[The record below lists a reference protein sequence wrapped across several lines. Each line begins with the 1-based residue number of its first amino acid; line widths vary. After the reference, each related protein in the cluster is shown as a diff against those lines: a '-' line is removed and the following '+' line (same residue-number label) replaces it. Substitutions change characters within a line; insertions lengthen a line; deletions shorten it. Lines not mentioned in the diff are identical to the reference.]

1 MKYFLT
7 LCKFVVVLGL
17 VPTISSLGGETAK
30 ELSGNALEA
39 TTGSVGSHILEGK
52 LLHIDGEFWVV
63 EDMASNQHRIH
74 IGPKTTLPQAPKQSG
89 DSVQAVVRKNGHAL
103 LIQ

>member
-17 VPTISSLGGETAK
+17 VPNISALGGETTK
-30 ELSGNALEA
+30 ELPDNALET
-39 TTGSVGSHILEGK
+39 TTGSGGSRILEGK
-52 LLHIDGEFWVV
+52 LLNIEGEFWVV

-74 IGPKTTLPQAPKQSG
+74 IGPETTLPQAPKQSG

>member
-1 MKYFLT
+1 MKRFLT
-7 LCKFVVVLGL
+7 ICKFVVVLGL
-17 VPTISSLGGETAK
+17 VPNISALGGETAK
-30 ELSGNALEA
+30 DLPGNVLEA
-39 TTGSVGSHILEGK
+39 TTGSAESHILEGK
-52 LLHIDGEFWVV
+52 LLHIEGEFWVV